1 MAKKKKAVA
10 KRHHRRAR
18 VSGIHMGKFN
28 IMETVMSG
36 VGLVV
41 GTAGATMMQK
51 YLTALPQKVVSGVQ
65 LVGGVMFTQNKHP
78 FVRAVAWGVA
88 GAGAIGLAHQTGL
101 LHGIDEMVS
110 GMFGVNEAGQLTEY
124 QPTQQMSGMGND
136 TFLAGMPN
144 GVTLGDPD
152 PQGSSMQD
160 QPYYAPVMGY

>member
-1 MAKKKKAVA
+1 MAKAKKKKTTH
-10 KRHHRRAR
+10 RHHRRAR

-41 GTAGATMMQK
+41 GTAGATMIQK
-51 YLTALPQKVVSGVQ
+51 YLTAVPAKAVSAVQ
-65 LVGGVMFTQNKHP
+65 LIGGVMFTQNKHP

-110 GMFGVNEAGQLTEY
+110 GVLGVNEQGQLAEY
-124 QPTQQMSGMGND
+124 NPQQMSGMGND

-144 GVTLGDPD
+144 GTTLGDV
-152 PQGSSMQD
+152 D
-160 QPYYAPVMGY
+160 QQPVMSDAANYVPVMGY